1 MLLLNIGLSG
11 FSLQPVFEVDNEFLI
26 NEVLVGAS
34 LMTSVRQVVTDYYKE
49 LSLVINYLKRHMMFA
64 INISRNEINSNTDQ
78 INQKHIRKC
87 FSWFEDNVINA
98 SKVNNCNNYEKF
110 EDGGEDI

>member
-1 MLLLNIGLSG
+1 MLLLNIGLSEL
-11 FSLQPVFEVDNEFLI
+11 SLHPVFEVDNEFLI

-49 LSLVINYLKRHMMFA
+49 LSLVINDLKCRMMFA

-78 INQKHIRKC
+78 IFR
-87 FSWFEDNVINA
+87 
-98 SKVNNCNNYEKF
+98 
-110 EDGGEDI
+110 

>member
-11 FSLQPVFEVDNEFLI
+11 LSLQPVFEVDNEFLI

-34 LMTSVRQVVTDYYKE
+34 LMTSVRQVVTDYYTE
-49 LSLVINYLKRHMMFA
+49 LSLVINDLKRRMMFA

-78 INQKHIRKC
+78 INQKHIRKF

-98 SKVNNCNNYEKF
+98 SKANNCNNYEKF
-110 EDGGEDI
+110 EDGGEDV